1 MNSGER
7 IPCQHRCGVSEQ
19 NTKKVLYGIGFHV
32 NLLRGFSIKNT
43 QTKS

>member
-19 NTKKVLYGIGFHV
+19 NAKKVLYGIGFLF